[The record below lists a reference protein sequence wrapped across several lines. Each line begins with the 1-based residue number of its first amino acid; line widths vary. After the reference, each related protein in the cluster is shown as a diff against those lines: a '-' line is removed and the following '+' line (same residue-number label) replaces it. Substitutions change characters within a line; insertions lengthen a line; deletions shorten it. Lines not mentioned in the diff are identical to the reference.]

1 MEGRQKNKKILVLV
15 ERDNGGLAPVTFE
28 LLKAGKD
35 LADKLGA
42 DLCAAVLGHEI
53 SAMSNE
59 IAHFS
64 DEVYC
69 IDNPLLRDFRV
80 EIYAQVLWKI
90 CSDIN
95 FDVVVISHK
104 LDNLDLVPRLAYK
117 MGVPIITDCINLTIE
132 PETEYLLCTKPV
144 YGAKILS
151 TFILEKKPYIITI
164 RSKAMEPIGSNDANG
179 KIIYLNP
186 TIDESSIKIA
196 LIEKIKG
203 ETIALDKADTIVA
216 GGRGIQGVEGLR
228 QLEEMVRVLKR
239 YFKEVE
245 LGASR
250 PLVDIGLVPSQRQVG
265 LTGEKV
271 APELYIAVGIS
282 GALQHLTGMLG
293 AKNIV
298 AINNNPKAPIFEV
311 AHYGVVGDY
320 QEVVPAVIKKLEE
333 ML

>member
-35 LADKLGA
+35 LADQLGA
-42 DLCAAVLGHEI
+42 DLCTAILGHEI
-53 SAMSNE
+53 SAVLNE

-80 EIYAQVLWKI
+80 ELYAQVLWKI
-90 CSDIN
+90 CCDVNPDI
-95 FDVVVISHK
+95 VIMGHT
-104 LDNLDLVPRLAYK
+104 LDNLDLAPRLAYK
-117 MGVPIITDCINLTIE
+117 MGVQIITDCINLTIE

-151 TFILEKKPYIITI
+151 TFKLEKKPCIITI
-164 RSKAMEPIGSNDANG
+164 RSKAMEPIGSSDANG

-186 TIDESSIKIA
+186 TIDESSIDVA

-203 ETIALDKADTIVA
+203 ETIRLDKADTIVA
-216 GGRGIQGVEGLR
+216 GGRGIKDVEGLK
-228 QLEEMVRVLKR
+228 QLEEMVNVLRR
-239 YFKEVE
+239 YFSEVE

-250 PLVDIGLVPSQRQVG
+250 PLVDMGLVPSSRQVG

-320 QEVVPAVIKKLEE
+320 QDVVPAIIKKLKE
-333 ML
+333 LL